1 MPKDSNQNVTR
12 IIILG
17 LLCEADMSG
26 YDILNHATKYFHPF
40 TRVSPSS
47 VYYLLEKLEKEG
59 LVKLTADRKEDGSIH
74 SRKTHSI
81 TKEGR
86 VEFSRLIT
94 ETAQMRFHDPVQLGL
109 VFFDYID
116 DDKRKEILESR
127 IKAYER
133 IDENIRKTACCV
145 PEDVHNKYFHL
156 AMIRGKAILE
166 TDRKILK
173 DILKKT
179 GTKTQ
184 AKTGNRKHSR
194 KINCD
199 R

>member
-17 LLCEADMSG
+17 LLCETDMSG
-26 YDILNHATKYFHPF
+26 YDILNHVTKYFHPF

-47 VYYLLEKLEKEG
+47 VYYLLEKLDKEG
-59 LVKLTADRKEDGSIH
+59 LVKLTVNGREDGRVH
-74 SRKTHSI
+74 SRKTHSV

-86 VEFSRLIT
+86 AEFSRLIT
-94 ETAQMRFHDPVQLGL
+94 ETSQMRFHDPVQLAL

-133 IDENIRKTACCV
+133 IDENIKKTACCV
-145 PEDVHNKYFHL
+145 PEDIHNKYFHL
-156 AMIRGKAILE
+156 AMTRGKAILE

-179 GTKTQ
+179 GTKTK
-184 AKTGNRKHSR
+184 AKTGNRKPERKKKCSR
-194 KINCD
+194 
-199 R
+199 